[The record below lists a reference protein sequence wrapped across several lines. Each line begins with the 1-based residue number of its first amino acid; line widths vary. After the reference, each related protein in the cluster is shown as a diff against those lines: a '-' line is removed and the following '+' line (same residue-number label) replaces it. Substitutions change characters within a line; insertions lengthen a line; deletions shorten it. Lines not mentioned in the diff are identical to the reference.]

1 MDPGVERAERELE
14 DVKAV
19 REEAKAALAEA
30 KAALAKAENK
40 LEETDKERKQAQKN
54 LDDYVDR
61 FPAVCV
67 SLDFHDYHFPS
78 KILRAQG
85 QEPSGHKFDSLS
97 KEVKRLE
104 KQRDEEAARRAQL
117 EEDVRRLRI
126 FLFPTSALSV
136 PASAP
141 QPGKR
146 KSAQVVFLSE
156 LREMYDIFSI
166 QSKNSIFNEI
176 RI

>member
-1 MDPGVERAERELE
+1 MSIPNSIFHSVAQAPPAGGQVVASQAVAMDPTERAEHELE

-78 KILRAQG
+78 KILRA
-85 QEPSGHKFDSLS
+85 
-97 KEVKRLE
+97 
-104 KQRDEEAARRAQL
+104 
-117 EEDVRRLRI
+117 
-126 FLFPTSALSV
+126 
-136 PASAP
+136 
-141 QPGKR
+141 
-146 KSAQVVFLSE
+146 
-156 LREMYDIFSI
+156 
-166 QSKNSIFNEI
+166 
-176 RI
+176 